1 LLKCVKVAD
10 KSGRFCPYNATHSLT
25 SNFRALKKLLY
36 LCCFALALGLGSV
49 AWAEKADRGKP
60 MNIEADNLDHD
71 ELKQLSI
78 FTGKVV
84 ATKGT
89 LILRGARLEVLQD
102 PEGYQFGL
110 LIAEPGKKAF
120 YRQKREGL
128 DEWMEGEGDR
138 IEYDSRADRVTLIN
152 RAELRRY
159 RGTVLNDDI
168 TGQRIIYENL
178 TDQFTVDGKQ
188 ASGKPSAES
197 SGRVRAVLTPRKK
210 DEAGK

>member
-1 LLKCVKVAD
+1 MGA
-10 KSGRFCPYNATHSLT
+10 R
-25 SNFRALKKLLY
+25 
-36 LCCFALALGLGSV
+36 
-49 AWAEKADRGKP
+49 AEKADRGKP

-89 LILRGARLEVLQD
+89 LVLRGARLEVLQD
-102 PEGYQFGL
+102 PEGYQYGL

-128 DEWMEGEGDR
+128 DEWMEGEGER
-138 IEYDSRADRVTLIN
+138 IEYDSRADRITLIN
-152 RAELRRY
+152 RAQIRRY

-178 TDQFTVDGKQ
+178 TDQFTVDGKN
-188 ASGKPSAES
+188 AAAKPGAES

>member
-1 LLKCVKVAD
+1 
-10 KSGRFCPYNATHSLT
+10 
-25 SNFRALKKLLY
+25 LKKILY
-36 LCCFALALGLGSV
+36 LCCFALALQLGSA

-89 LILRGARLEVLQD
+89 LVLRGARLEVMQD
-102 PEGYQFGL
+102 PEGYQYGL

-128 DEWMEGEGDR
+128 DEWMEGEGER
-138 IEYDSRADRVTLIN
+138 IEYDARSEK
-152 RAELRRY
+152 AELFTRARILRSGDDV
-159 RGTVLNDDI
+159 RGSHI
-168 TGQRIIYENL
+168 TYDARTEFYNVVGGR
-178 TDQFTVDGKQ
+178 DV
-188 ASGKPSAES
+188 ASPNNPD
-197 SGRVRAVLTPRKK
+197 GRVRAVLQPRTNPTGAPAAEPAEKRPNLNLKASGGIAAPRTEYPEPMKK
-210 DEAGK
+210 

>member
-1 LLKCVKVAD
+1 M
-10 KSGRFCPYNATHSLT
+10 
-25 SNFRALKKLLY
+25 
-36 LCCFALALGLGSV
+36 V

-102 PEGYQFGL
+102 PEGYQYGL
-110 LIAEPGKKAF
+110 LTAEPGKKAF

-128 DEWMEGEGDR
+128 DEWMEGEGER
-138 IEYDSRADRVTLIN
+138 IEYDSRSDRVTLIN
-152 RAELRRY
+152 RAQIRRY

-168 TGQRIIYENL
+168 SGQRIIYENL
-178 TDQFTVDGKQ
+178 TDQFTVDGKT
-188 ASGKPSAES
+188 AGAKPSAES

-210 DEAGK
+210 EEAGK

>member
-1 LLKCVKVAD
+1 
-10 KSGRFCPYNATHSLT
+10 
-25 SNFRALKKLLY
+25 LKKLLY
-36 LCCFALALGLGSV
+36 VCCFAAALQAPLL

-89 LILRGARLEVLQD
+89 LVLRGARLEVLQD
-102 PEGYQFGL
+102 PEGYQYGL
-110 LIAEPGKKAF
+110 LTAEPGKKAF

-128 DEWMEGEGDR
+128 DEWMEGEGER

-152 RAELRRY
+152 RAQIRRY

-178 TDQFTVDGKQ
+178 TDQFTVDGKN
-188 ASGKPSAES
+188 AGGKPSAES

-210 DEAGK
+210 EEAGK

>member
-1 LLKCVKVAD
+1 MI
-10 KSGRFCPYNATHSLT
+10 
-25 SNFRALKKLLY
+25 
-36 LCCFALALGLGSV
+36 

-60 MNIEADNLDHD
+60 MNIESDNLDHD

-89 LILRGARLEVLQD
+89 LVLRGARLEVLQD
-102 PEGYQFGL
+102 PEGYQYGL

-128 DEWMEGEGDR
+128 DEWMEGEGER

-152 RAELRRY
+152 RAQIRRY

-178 TDQFTVDGKQ
+178 TDQFTVDGKN
-188 ASGKPSAES
+188 AGSKPGAES